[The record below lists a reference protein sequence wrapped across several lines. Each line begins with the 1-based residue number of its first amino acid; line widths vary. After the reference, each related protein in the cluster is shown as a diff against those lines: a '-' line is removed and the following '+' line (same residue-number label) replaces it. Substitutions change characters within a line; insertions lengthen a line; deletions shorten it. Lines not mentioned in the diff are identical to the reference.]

1 MHSTYL
7 ELARA
12 SVASAVGRAHA
23 CSGINHTGLKGTLRE
38 IVVGDLLRPLLPADV
53 GIGTGNIV
61 SSEGQTSAQHDI
73 IIYDRSILP
82 PMLFAGGAGLFP
94 VESVAYAI
102 EVKSILTASELQSAH
117 DAAVELGTFRYTSG
131 ARDHNDEPL
140 PHPYIGVISA
150 IFAFRTDLTAMTDL
164 ERYERLLA
172 GSSPA
177 LRSICVAGSGFWDF
191 REARGWTPFPSG
203 ALDEVVHFVAQV
215 GNSFRRVLDTRGKPR
230 IGLYLR

>member
-1 MHSTYL
+1 MHPVYL
-7 ELARA
+7 ELVRA
-12 SVASAVGRAHA
+12 SVQSAVGRARA
-23 CSGINHTGLKGTLRE
+23 CSGVNHTGLKGTLRE

-53 GIGTGNIV
+53 GIGTGNII
-61 SSEGQTSAQHDI
+61 SSEGRTSAQHDI

-94 VESVAYAI
+94 IESVAYAI
-102 EVKSILTASELQSAH
+102 EVKSVLTAGELQSAH
-117 DAAVELGTFRYTSG
+117 DAALELSTFTHTSG
-131 ARDHNDEPL
+131 ERDRNDEPL

-150 IFAFRTDLTAMTDL
+150 IFAFQTDLTATTDL

-191 REARGWTPFPSG
+191 TVTRGWTRFPSG
-203 ALDEVVHFVAQV
+203 TLDEVVHFVAQV